1 MCAGQ
6 KWMTKN
12 KVTFQVKNFH
22 DSLNLGRSA
31 KASTEE
37 IPPEKLQFL
46 EANLA
51 TILEEK
57 LNQRKRAQDLIT
69 YMHREEEHSRVI
81 RRPQTRFSELL
92 RFRHAKTKDSRN
104 IPRKLVSLLQKPRRT
119 LSSPRPCTS
128 QDTKTTPL
136 SFSGP
141 TSSLRQQKIQEQRFF
156 EGGQDELNELCETYP
171 VSRKEAFEMYSQ
183 FNSLR
188 LMEGE

>member
-57 LNQRKRAQDLIT
+57 LN
-69 YMHREEEHSRVI
+69 
-81 RRPQTRFSELL
+81 
-92 RFRHAKTKDSRN
+92 
-104 IPRKLVSLLQKPRRT
+104 
-119 LSSPRPCTS
+119 
-128 QDTKTTPL
+128 
-136 SFSGP
+136 
-141 TSSLRQQKIQEQRFF
+141 
-156 EGGQDELNELCETYP
+156 
-171 VSRKEAFEMYSQ
+171 
-183 FNSLR
+183 
-188 LMEGE
+188 